1 MQTLD
6 WVFVVVLAI
15 SMLVGAWRGLVFEVV
30 SVLSWIAAFV
40 LAQWLAPD
48 VAQHL
53 SMAGASEVVRYG
65 VAFVLVFIATIFA
78 GGLVAFLLKKLLAAV
93 GLSPADRALGALFGA
108 VRAVVVVLALTVVV
122 GMTPIRTMPW
132 WQDAMSTQW
141 AAVALHGM
149 KPLLPQDFGKYLP

>member
-6 WVFVVVLAI
+6 WFFVGVLGI

-48 VAQHL
+48 VAQHM
-53 SMAGASEVVRYG
+53 SMAGASEVVRYA
-65 VAFVLVFIATIFA
+65 VAFVLVFVATIFA
-78 GGLVAFLLKKLLAAV
+78 GGLIAFLLKKLLAAV

-122 GMTPIRTMPW
+122 GMTPMRTVPW
-132 WQDAMSTQW
+132 WQDALATQG
-141 AAVALHGM
+141 AAMALHGM
-149 KPLLPQDFGKYLP
+149 KPMLPQDFGKYLP

>member
-6 WVFVVVLAI
+6 WVFVGALGI
-15 SMLVGAWRGLVFEVV
+15 SMLVGAWRGLVFEVL

-53 SMAGASEVVRYG
+53 SMAGAREVVRYG

-78 GGLVAFLLKKLLAAV
+78 GGLIALLVKKLLTAV

-132 WQDAMSTQW
+132 WQDALATQW
-141 AAVALHGM
+141 AAVALQGM